1 MKNISY
7 FLLAFVSIFMFVAC
21 ERDEAMVELPDNKL
35 DLLDKMV
42 KVDLPV
48 TNNFTNPFQKSGTT
62 NNFVDRVK
70 EINQSLEAYGLQI
83 EKMEYYSSNEAGNIV
98 FFSDRGNKRLTS
110 DYVPNDPRSLLPGT
124 AVPYIVDGTQLNT
137 ASGFNTLNA
146 INSVMNTWDQ
156 VTCSDGLTIPNAG
169 VAPFDLGYVSNLLGF
184 GGTEGFYPGVIVHA
198 GVLPFEFF
206 EAVRSGGGSSI
217 LGVTF
222 TFSWIEDINND
233 GKGDVALK
241 EIYYN
246 DYFNWQDAVAAGFGY
261 DFETVSLH
269 EVGHAL
275 SQAHFGKLSG
285 TFANGKL
292 HYSPRALMNAGY
304 TGVNRVVEKTDKAGH
319 CSNWANWPNN

>member
-1 MKNISY
+1 MKIISY

-246 DYFNWQDAVAAGFGY
+246 
-261 DFETVSLH
+261 
-269 EVGHAL
+269 
-275 SQAHFGKLSG
+275 
-285 TFANGKL
+285 
-292 HYSPRALMNAGY
+292 
-304 TGVNRVVEKTDKAGH
+304 
-319 CSNWANWPNN
+319 